1 MLKQTQYLS
10 ASVKLQPP
18 CEPPTEAFVSPDDR
32 DVSRDVSRAL
42 GVPPEISRQPEDTAS
57 FLEQEWITTG
67 LLRLSW
73 YLCMC
78 CDHFFLFK

>member
-1 MLKQTQYLS
+1 MAEGKENGRMS
-10 ASVKLQPP
+10 ARVKLRPP
-18 CEPPTEAFVSPDDR
+18 CEPPTDAFVSPDD
-32 DVSRDVSRAL
+32 RDVSRAL

-57 FLEQEWITTG
+57 FLEQEWIMTG

>member
-32 DVSRDVSRAL
+32 DVSRAL
-42 GVPPEISRQPEDTAS
+42 GVPPEICRQPEDTAS